1 VTPPSYIQRGGDLAM
16 LPPLALQGA
25 TTYWFTCVADQT
37 ALQTLVDAQLNA
49 VAGPGTYTALGPF
62 LAIVC
67 ANVTKSFSMTAPD
80 SQKGWMSER
89 DFGVWVPVMRGATM
103 LWYLPYVFVDN
114 VAAMVTGRDVFGF
127 FKQVA
132 TLTMPANPQ
141 ELDPFT
147 VNALVIQKYGVQS
160 QALNAPLLTLAQL
173 VGSSGGGSGAT
184 WATPQAAD
192 QALSS
197 LAGVGAAGVSV
208 TQLLKAIGAQL
219 VSGNIPMVFL
229 KQIRGCT
236 AASDA
241 AYQAVVEAPAH
252 LDTWTNGGLTSN
264 YEVTILPCDS
274 HPIATECG
282 LPVKPFS
289 SAVAFWCQMDF
300 TMMPGTVI
308 ASS

>member
-1 VTPPSYIQRGGDLAM
+1 VTPPSYILRGGDLAM
-16 LPPLALQGA
+16 LPPLALENA
-25 TTYWFTCVADQT
+25 TTYWFTCVADQA
-37 ALQTLVDAQLNA
+37 ALQALVDAQLNA

-67 ANVTKSFSMTAPD
+67 ADVQKSFSKTAPD

-127 FKQVA
+127 FKQIA
-132 TLTMPANPQ
+132 TLAMPANPQ
-141 ELDPFT
+141 AVDPFT
-147 VNALVIQKYGVQS
+147 VDALVIQQYNPQS
-160 QALNAPLLTLAQL
+160 QAQVARLLTLAQL
-173 VGSSGGGSGAT
+173 VGSSGGGTGGNWT
-184 WATPQAAD
+184 TPQAAD
-192 QALSS
+192 HALSN
-197 LAGVGAAGVSV
+197 LAGAGAAGVTV

-219 VSGNIPMVFL
+219 VSGDIPMVFL

-241 AYQAVVEAPAH
+241 AYQAVIEAPAH
-252 LDTWTNGGLTSN
+252 LDTWTNGGFTSN
-264 YEVTILPCDS
+264 YHITILPCDS
-274 HPIATECG
+274 HPIAADCG
-282 LPVKPFS
+282 LPAGPFS

-308 ASS
+308 ASC